1 MLILEID
8 DQGLGKDSQNLG
20 IKSLEN
26 EDQNQEKGQNQ
37 EREGITIGQET
48 ETNEIERKDIKAT
61 GEADPD
67 HGKTIEMIEDT
78 MEVLI
83 MIILKN

>member
-8 DQGLGKDSQNLG
+8 DQGLGKDSQKLG

-37 EREGITIGQET
+37 QRGGITIDQET

-67 HGKTIEMIEDT
+67 HAKTIEMIEDT